1 MAVFYLA
8 SMPRSVGSMPLVVN
22 FTHPLEGLRVY
33 SPPLQKSLSKKA
45 AVLYKAATVEV
56 KFRTILK

>member
-1 MAVFYLA
+1 
-8 SMPRSVGSMPLVVN
+8 MPLVVN
-22 FTHPLEGLRVY
+22 FTHPLEGVRVY